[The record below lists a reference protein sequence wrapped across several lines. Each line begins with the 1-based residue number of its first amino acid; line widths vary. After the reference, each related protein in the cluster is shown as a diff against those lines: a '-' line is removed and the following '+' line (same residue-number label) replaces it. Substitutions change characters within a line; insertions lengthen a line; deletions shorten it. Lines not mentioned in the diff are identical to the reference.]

1 MAEQEQRE
9 RERFE
14 RFFGFGVGLAAGIC
28 GVIGVNALWFDGNP
42 WGLGFLAFACY
53 FGSAVL
59 RP

>member
-1 MAEQEQRE
+1 MVEQQQRE

-14 RFFGFGVGLAAGIC
+14 RFFGWCRRGRWHLRRHRVC
-28 GVIGVNALWFDGNP
+28 NP